1 MPRGKRTSIPK
12 AAQAKAL
19 ADIGY
24 QGSQIADATGLPA
37 RTVDDIINGR
47 NGWGE
52 IIAND
57 QAFKQ
62 YRSDAKRK
70 MQAASIKLSEK
81 ALQQIENRIDNASAP
96 QAAMVYG
103 ILRDKERL
111 DAGEPTEIV
120 ARWTRDEIMG
130 LDKLAAA
137 LGQTLLQSAK
147 EIDVMPA
154 DSGTTKPKREP
165 IMR

>member
-1 MPRGKRTSIPK
+1 MPRGKRTSIPH

-52 IIAND
+52 IIRND

-70 MQAASIKLSEK
+70 MQAASIKLSQK
-81 ALQQIENRIDNASAP
+81 ALQQIENRIDKASAP

-120 ARWTRDEIMG
+120 ATHSRVDIGG

-137 LGQTLLQSAK
+137 LGQTLLQSGK
-147 EIDVMPA
+147 EIDVTPV
-154 DSGTTKPKREP
+154 DSGAAPAKERD
-165 IMR
+165 

>member
-1 MPRGKRTSIPK
+1 MPRGKRTSISQ

-47 NGWGE
+47 NGWGD

-62 YRSDAKRK
+62 YRTLAKRQ
-70 MQAASIKLSEK
+70 MQAASISLSQK
-81 ALQQIENRIDNASAP
+81 ALQQIEDRIDKASAP

-120 ARWTRDEIMG
+120 ALHTRQEIAG
-130 LDKLAAA
+130 LESLAAI
-137 LGQTLLQSAK
+137 LGQTLLQRTK
-147 EIDVMPA
+147 EIDVTPL
-154 DSGTTKPKREP
+154 DSVTT
-165 IMR
+165 

>member
-1 MPRGKRTSIPK
+1 MPRGKRTSISQ

-37 RTVDDIINGR
+37 RTVLDIIHGR
-47 NGWGE
+47 NGRAE

-57 QAFKQ
+57 QAFQ
-62 YRSDAKRK
+62 QFRTQAKRQ
-70 MQAASIKLSEK
+70 MQAASISLSQK
-81 ALQQIENRIDNASAP
+81 ALQKIENRIDKASAP

-111 DAGEPTEIV
+111 DAGEPTEIRANL
-120 ARWTRDEIMG
+120 ARQEVEG
-130 LDKLAAA
+130 LDALAAI
-137 LGQTLLQSAK
+137 LGQTLLQSGK
-147 EIDVMPA
+147 EIDVTPVESNRA
-154 DSGTTKPKREP
+154 KQ
-165 IMR
+165 